1 MKKKSSQIALV
12 IAAMA
17 TVGSVCGWSTTAA
30 ILAGSTLWPA
40 KEAASVFG
48 ILAAGIGAGVVISG
62 ALLPLLGYA
71 KTVAAGLITWGLA
84 LLVFSQFGFPRG
96 ARTPLVILAVVA
108 GAGVG
113 LAYLALVSFFRTL
126 FARPTVISGLIG
138 PLGFAAG
145 AAIISLA
152 QAIRPLIDTV
162 AHVSQAFGIG
172 ALALGIL
179 VLFFLVEPPVSH
191 TAVERTSAKSLYPD
205 LLYFWALLSLNV
217 VPGMAILAIAVPWFR
232 NTRSWSLGEAALAL
246 SAVVFSLPIGQTA
259 WGMVA
264 KRFSDRA
271 AFFLMFSVRALAFA
285 AASFSPQSV
294 WPWSLSC
301 VCLAC
306 HGGGFGLLPRMVA
319 KSRLESD
326 SRTLGL
332 VLSGWGV
339 GGVVGVAI
347 ILPAVN
353 DPLGQTGYA
362 VIAGLMAIGVLLSVE
377 YPASGQG
384 PQWGS
389 DSGVRGPI

>member
-17 TVGSVCGWSTTAA
+17 TVGSVYGWSTTAA
-30 ILAGSTLWPA
+30 ILAGSPLWPA

-62 ALLPLLGYA
+62 VLLPALGYA
-71 KTVAAGLITWGLA
+71 KTVAAGQITWGLA
-84 LLVFSQFGFPRG
+84 LLVSSQFGFSRG
-96 ARTPLVILAVVA
+96 SCAPLVILAVVA

-152 QAIRPLIDTV
+152 QAIRPSIDTV
-162 AHVSQAFGIG
+162 AHVSRAFGIG
-172 ALALGIL
+172 ALALGII
-179 VLFFLVEPPVSH
+179 VLFFLVEPPVSN
-191 TAVERTSAKSLYPD
+191 TAALTTSAKSLCPD

-217 VPGMAILAIAVPWFR
+217 IPGMAILAIAVSWFC

-246 SAVVFSLPIGQTA
+246 SAAVFSLPMGQTA
-259 WGMVA
+259 WGMIA
-264 KRFSDRA
+264 NRFGDRV

-319 KSRLESD
+319 RSRLGSD
-326 SRTLGL
+326 SRLLGL

-339 GGVVGVAI
+339 GGVVGVAA

-353 DPLGQTGYA
+353 DPLAQQGYA
-362 VIAGLMAIGVLLSVE
+362 VIAVLMAIGVLLSVK
-377 YPASGQG
+377 YPAFSQD
-384 PQWGS
+384 PHRSS
-389 DSGVRGPI
+389 DSGVLGQI